1 MLRYFINCFGI
12 LLNLVIFGSVISGML
27 LWLVFS
33 YYSVDLPSAE
43 EIEDYNPATLS
54 RVYDEKGNIL
64 TVFGEKNRIYTPST
78 DIPALIK
85 NAFISAED
93 KNFFKHPGYDS
104 LGLLKAVVEAL
115 RGKKLRGASTI
126 TQQVMKN
133 FLLSNERTGKR
144 KIKEIILA
152 SRLEKVL
159 NKEQILTVYLNEIYL
174 GQGAYGVTAAAITY
188 FDKRLD
194 ELDVGEAAFLAALP
208 KAPSFYHPI
217 KQKSRSLERRN
228 FVIKELYENGYI
240 TFEIAQKF
248 ISSDLITE
256 LGKLPAKK
264 DFTLLKKNSYFT
276 DAIKGTI
283 LRKYNKE
290 VLETNGLSIRAA
302 LQPEVQLVAKEA
314 LQNELINFDQNLK
327 NFNTP

>member
-1 MLRYFINCFGI
+1 MNCFGI
-12 LLNLVIFGSVISGML
+12 VLNLVIFGSAIAGML

-43 EIEDYNPATLS
+43 EIEDYNPATLT
-54 RVYDEKGNIL
+54 RVYDEEGNIV

-78 DIPALIK
+78 DIPALVK

-93 KNFFKHPGYDS
+93 KNFLKHSGYDS

-159 NKEQILTVYLNEIYL
+159 NKEQILAVYLNEIYL

-194 ELDVGEAAFLAALP
+194 ELDIGEAAFLAALP

-217 KQKSRSLERRN
+217 KQKKAVSSE
-228 FVIKELYENGYI
+228 K
-240 TFEIAQKF
+240 KF
-248 ISSDLITE
+248 C
-256 LGKLPAKK
+256 
-264 DFTLLKKNSYFT
+264 N
-276 DAIKGTI
+276 
-283 LRKYNKE
+283 
-290 VLETNGLSIRAA
+290 
-302 LQPEVQLVAKEA
+302 
-314 LQNELINFDQNLK
+314 
-327 NFNTP
+327 

>member
-1 MLRYFINCFGI
+1 MNCFGI
-12 LLNLVIFGSVISGML
+12 LLNLAIFGSTISGML

-43 EIEDYNPATLS
+43 EIEDCNPATLS

-174 GQGAYGVTAAAITY
+174 
-188 FDKRLD
+188 
-194 ELDVGEAAFLAALP
+194 
-208 KAPSFYHPI
+208 
-217 KQKSRSLERRN
+217 
-228 FVIKELYENGYI
+228 
-240 TFEIAQKF
+240 
-248 ISSDLITE
+248 
-256 LGKLPAKK
+256 
-264 DFTLLKKNSYFT
+264 
-276 DAIKGTI
+276 I
-283 LRKYNKE
+283 L
-290 VLETNGLSIRAA
+290 
-302 LQPEVQLVAKEA
+302 
-314 LQNELINFDQNLK
+314 F
-327 NFNTP
+327 